1 MKVLKSVPLIRFEVD
16 GLPSS
21 FDPVV
26 ALVLSNRCPKLL
38 VPSVLLA
45 VRFGFG

>member
-1 MKVLKSVPLIRFEVD
+1 MKVLGSVPPIRFEVD

-21 FDPVV
+21 SDSGF
-26 ALVLSNRCPKLL
+26 ALVLSNQCPKLL
-38 VPSVLLA
+38 VPIVLLA

>member
-1 MKVLKSVPLIRFEVD
+1 MKVLELVPPIQFEVD

-21 FDPVV
+21 SDPVV
-26 ALVLSNRCPKLL
+26 ALVLPNRCPKLL
-38 VPSVLLA
+38 VPTMLLA

>member
-1 MKVLKSVPLIRFEVD
+1 MKVLESVPPIRFEVD

-21 FDPVV
+21 FDLAV
-26 ALVLSNRCPKLL
+26 ALMLPNRCPKLL
-38 VPSVLLA
+38 VPTVLLA